1 MLNTKR
7 SAQRPSQLIV
17 KDGMLG
23 DGKNEEKS
31 AKDTENEHSV
41 WKDKEHN
48 CIDLEAK

>member
-1 MLNTKR
+1 MLKAKR

-23 DGKNEEKS
+23 DRKNEEKS
-31 AKDTENEHSV
+31 AKDTENEHSM

>member
-1 MLNTKR
+1 
-7 SAQRPSQLIV
+7 
-17 KDGMLG
+17 MLG

-48 CIDLEAK
+48 CIDLETKWGKTMKLDKNCDKKY